1 MGGSYLKIK
10 TKGQQ
15 DEFLTT
21 NPTKNFFIK
30 SYERYSDFSVQRE
43 KVYFTENVDF
53 GKRITLNFPK
63 QADLLHKTYFCFT
76 LPALTYTNGSYAGW
90 TNSIGHYI
98 IDTIDLEIENQ
109 LVSRYYGLYMEI
121 WEELNGENPNENPQ
135 IGKYGNIETLQ
146 SSGLT
151 SSDYVVPLPFW
162 FCKGIHT
169 ALPLVSLFYQNV
181 KLSIRLKPFSQCVIY
196 DGTLPPSTVKI
207 TDAYILADYIFLD
220 EVNRIKMKS
229 IEKDILIE
237 QVQYKDSRGSDS
249 SSSSGVF
256 KTDLPFNHPVKELLW
271 VFIEDASLSNND
283 GFNFSGRNAVPN
295 TKVVSLMKNAKL
307 VIDGK
312 DYIDTKNEII
322 FRLVNEHKNKT
333 DRHIFTL
340 SFCEDPELWEPSGSL
355 NFSRI
360 DNPELQGDMNVPT
373 PYNSCYVFARNHNWL
388 SISNGL
394 CSLKF
399 IA

>member
-1 MGGSYLKIK
+1 MGGSYLKLK

-30 SYERYSDFSVQRE
+30 SYEKYSDFSVQRE
-43 KVYFTENVDF
+43 KIYFTENVDF
-53 GKRITLNFPK
+53 GKKITLNFPK

-76 LPALTYTNGSYAGW
+76 LPSLTYTNGSYAGW

-121 WEELNGENPNENPQ
+121 WEELNGENPLENPQ

-146 SSGLT
+146 SSGL
-151 SSDYVVPLPFW
+151 SPSDYVVPLPFW

-207 TDAYILADYIFLD
+207 SDAYILADYIFLD

-229 IEKDILIE
+229 TEKDILIE
-237 QVQYKDSRGSDS
+237 QLQYKDSRGSDS

-271 VFIEDASLSNND
+271 VFIEDNSLSNND
-283 GFNFSGRNAVPN
+283 GFNFSIRNNIPN

-312 DYIDTKNEII
+312 DYIDTQSEII
-322 FRLVNEHKNKT
+322 FRLVNQHKNKT
-333 DRHIFTL
+333 DRHIFTI
-340 SFCEDPELWEPSGSL
+340 SFCEDPESWEPTGSL

-360 DNPELQGDMNVPT
+360 DNPEIIGDMNVPT